1 MKDDMTNC
9 WSVPATGNA
18 TGILVEIASEFKDP
32 RILLFDL
39 GRWIDYQF

>member
-9 WSVPATGNA
+9 WFIPA